1 MQIRKTG
8 ERSRVNACPESQGRW
23 RRDPFVRVVQA
34 LVKQTGGGSE
44 ERTPPE
50 SIGSHARTRGGVPAS
65 APRREPLL

>member
-8 ERSRVNACPESQGRW
+8 ERSRVNACPEPRGRW

-34 LVKQTGGGSE
+34 LVKQTGGGSG

-50 SIGSHARTRGGVPAS
+50 SIGNHARTRSGVSAS
-65 APRREPLL
+65 ALHREPLL